1 MPVGG
6 QRTAIAPG
14 LIARLSGALKGMR
27 DGWFGPSQPLE
38 VIAPPEVRGRQFDFP
53 VGFNLVQA
61 PRLEQGEGGIDFK
74 TLRALA
80 DPGDG
85 GLDLLRLAIETRKD
99 QMEAQRWSI
108 RGRDGSDGGDKARAI
123 EKALRKPD
131 LVSTFSVWQRMLV
144 EDLLVIDAPCI
155 YLAPTLEKKY
165 GGLGYRIPQVM
176 DGATLKRLIGSDG
189 RTPLPPGFAFQQ
201 VLKGVPAVDY
211 TLDELVYAPRNLRSY
226 RVYGMS
232 PVQQVTMTVTIA
244 LRRQLSQLEYYTAGA
259 VPDIV
264 FSVPKDWSADQI
276 KAYESWWNA
285 KTSGNSEERR
295 RAHFVPEGMTPTLLK
310 PEQLKDEFD
319 EWLAKIVCYAFSLS
333 PQALIKQMNRAS
345 AQTSKQTAQEEG
357 LEPIKRWWKDVMD
370 DVLGKGFD
378 EPDLEY
384 AYEDEEIADPQVKA
398 EVTSIALGGKPWLTP
413 DEARADYGKEKLT
426 PEQLAQLNPVPPA
439 APERAPGG
447 APGEE
452 PPPGAAKIAKRRAR
466 RVKFHR
472 DASNT
477 ITAMEL
483 EE

>member
-1 MPVGG
+1 
-6 QRTAIAPG
+6 
-14 LIARLSGALKGMR
+14 
-27 DGWFGPSQPLE
+27 
-38 VIAPPEVRGRQFDFP
+38 
-53 VGFNLVQA
+53 
-61 PRLEQGEGGIDFK
+61 
-74 TLRALA
+74 
-80 DPGDG
+80 
-85 GLDLLRLAIETRKD
+85 
-99 QMEAQRWSI
+99 
-108 RGRDGSDGGDKARAI
+108 
-123 EKALRKPD
+123 
-131 LVSTFSVWQRMLV
+131 
-144 EDLLVIDAPCI
+144 
-155 YLAPTLEKKY
+155 
-165 GGLGYRIPQVM
+165 M

-189 RTPLPPGFAFQQ
+189 RTPLPPEFAFQQ

-264 FSVPKDWSADQI
+264 FSVPKDWSAEQI
-276 KAYESWWNA
+276 KTYESWWNA

-370 DVLGKGFD
+370 DVLAKGFG
-378 EPDLEY
+378 EPELEY

-398 EVTSIALGGKPWLTP
+398 EVTSIALGGKAWLTP
-413 DEARADYGKEKLT
+413 DEARADYGREKLT
-426 PEQLAQLNPVPPA
+426 PEQLAELAPPPPPA
-439 APERAPGG
+439 APVATNEASVKPDMAAEQKQAAERAELAARADSAAAVGLAVVQGMEKLAHALRHKPAAAARTVEFVKDPHTG
-447 APGEE
+447 AING
-452 PPPGAAKIAKRRAR
+452 AKIEGA
-466 RVKFHR
+466 
-472 DASNT
+472 
-477 ITAMEL
+477 
-483 EE
+483 